1 MQWYSLSAM
10 LHRGRGTYW
19 EVRQN
24 FHGVN
29 KSMPSGSVVEPR
41 AAEGKSP
48 VRESHRPPSGVPE

>member
-1 MQWYSLSAM
+1 M

-24 FHGVN
+24 FHGVT